1 MVEEVGLFQR
11 YSFLSE
17 KEVDKV
23 VVECKVEFVVVL
35 EGFEEKMASLF
46 VELSLILMK
55 KLNFLEMIYLA
66 M

>member
-1 MVEEVGLFQR
+1 MVEEGGLWQR

-35 EGFEEKMASLF
+35 GGFEE
-46 VELSLILMK
+46 
-55 KLNFLEMIYLA
+55 
-66 M
+66 

>member
-1 MVEEVGLFQR
+1 MVEEVGLWQR

-35 EGFEEKMASLF
+35 GGFEEKMASLF

-55 KLNFLEMIYLA
+55 KLNFLEIIYLA